1 MNKHFFLNPK
11 SKITIGILFT
21 NFGPYHLARVKAFQS
36 LVADKLKIIGIE
48 ISRDGT
54 DYQWR
59 TNLEKNSELEIYS
72 ILDNSKLSN
81 VDKITNVKK
90 TLNLLS
96 KINPDILVIAG
107 YGRLSML
114 IALFWSIWY
123 RKSAILLSDSK
134 EDDEPRKWWREAI
147 KSWLI
152 KEYSSALVA
161 GDIHKR
167 YLIKLGF
174 PKDAIFMGYDVVD
187 NQVFHPDT
195 MKHLSNPLDRPFF
208 LSINRFVEKKNLPLL
223 ISAYAAYHQKLG
235 KNAWNLVLCGDGQL
249 RPALENL
256 INQNQL
262 QNNVHLPG
270 FLQQDEL
277 LPYFAHAKCF
287 IHTST
292 TEQWGLVVNEAMAA
306 GLPVIVSNRCGCF
319 EDLVMEGVNGF
330 GFNPENQQ
338 ELTNL
343 MIKLSSGKIDLE
355 LMGKASL
362 KHIQK
367 YSPDYFAQGLQSAI
381 QYAISKNNFICVK
394 Y

>member
-1 MNKHFFLNPK
+1 MLKNL
-11 SKITIGILFT
+11 KIAIFFT
-21 NFGPYHLARVKAFQS
+21 NYGPYHLARVKAFQL
-36 LVADKLKIIGIE
+36 LVTDTWRVIGLE
-48 ISRDGT
+48 ISRDGI

-59 TNLEKNSELEIYS
+59 TNLEENSELEIYT
-72 ILDNSKLSN
+72 ILNNLSPSN
-81 VDKITNVKK
+81 VDKKTIIKK
-90 TLNLLS
+90 TFNLLS

-107 YGRLSML
+107 YGHLSML
-114 IALFWSIWY
+114 SALCLSLWH
-123 RKSAILLSDSK
+123 RKSAILLSESK
-134 EDDEPRKWWREAI
+134 EDDEPRRWWKEVI
-147 KSWLI
+147 KSWLV
-152 KEYSSALVA
+152 KKYSSALVG

-174 PKDAIFMGYDVVD
+174 PEDAIFTGYDIVD
-187 NQVFHPDT
+187 NSVFHPDT
-195 MKHLSNPLDRPFF
+195 IKRLSNPLSKHFF

-223 ISAYAAYHQKLG
+223 ISAYASYRQQLSE
-235 KNAWNLVLCGDGQL
+235 NAWDLVLCGDGGL

-287 IHTST
+287 IHAST

-343 MIKLSSGKIDLE
+343 MLKVSSDEVDLKS
-355 LMGKASL
+355 MGQASL
-362 KHIQK
+362 KHIQR
-367 YSPDYFAQGLQSAI
+367 YSPDYFAQGLKSAI
-381 QYAISKNNFICVK
+381 EFAINKQQ
-394 Y
+394 